1 MLVPDIINFVSPGM
15 KPAKL
20 KVGTDVVGL
29 PATDGYVV
37 YTDAPVSAL
46 TDPNNF
52 TVIIGGRVT
61 SSLLL
66 SD

>member
-1 MLVPDIINFVSPGM
+1 M